1 LLSIVDLSYSYGAQ
15 PVLQDI
21 TLTIQPTTVVGI
33 LGPNGSGKTTLL
45 RLLSG
50 MLTPP
55 SGRVEVNGV
64 NLQNIPRS
72 LLARQMAVVPQE
84 THVAFDYSVL
94 EIVLMGRYPHLQP
107 FETEGPNDL
116 AIARTALAQTGTA
129 ALADRSFMTLSGGE
143 KQRVIIASALAQFGH
158 SPVDVPV
165 ELAPEILLLDEPT
178 ASLDLG
184 YQMEIGA
191 TLRQLNANR
200 GITMIVSTHD
210 LNFAASICQNVVLL
224 RDGRILA
231 AGELDTVLNPKNIS
245 RLYDVDASVDRHP
258 LSGQLSIVPFRRQ
271 LPPSVA
277 SQYSSSKESM

>member
-72 LLARQMAVVPQE
+72 LLARQMAIVPQE

-116 AIARTALAQTGTA
+116 AVARTALAQTGTA
-129 ALADRSFMTLSGGE
+129 ALAGRSFMTLSGGE

-158 SPVDVPV
+158 SAVDVPV

-184 YQMEIGA
+184 YQMEISA
-191 TLRQLNANR
+191 TLRRLNAKR

-210 LNFAASICQNVVLL
+210 LNFAASICQKVVLL

-231 AGELDTVLNPKNIS
+231 AGELDAVLTPKNIS
-245 RLYDVDASVDRHP
+245 RLYDVDASIDRHP

-271 LPPSVA
+271 SLSSVA
-277 SQYSSSKESM
+277 SQHSSSKEST

>member
-1 LLSIVDLSYSYGAQ
+1 
-15 PVLQDI
+15 
-21 TLTIQPTTVVGI
+21 
-33 LGPNGSGKTTLL
+33 
-45 RLLSG
+45 

-55 SGRVEVNGV
+55 SGRVEMNGV

-72 LLARQMAVVPQE
+72 LLARQMAIVPQE

-116 AIARTALAQTGTA
+116 AVARTALAQTGTA

-158 SPVDVPV
+158 SPVDVPA

-178 ASLDLG
+178 ASVDLG
-184 YQMEIGA
+184 YQMEISA
-191 TLRQLNANR
+191 TLRRLNAKR

-210 LNFAASICQNVVLL
+210 LNFAASICQKVVLL

-231 AGELDTVLNPKNIS
+231 AGELDTVLTPKNIS
-245 RLYDVDASVDRHP
+245 RLYDVDASIDRHP
-258 LSGQLSIVPFRRQ
+258 LSGQLNIVPFRRQ
-271 LPPSVA
+271 SPSSVA
-277 SQYSSSKESM
+277 SQYSSSEEST

>member
-55 SGRVEVNGV
+55 SGRVEMNGV

-72 LLARQMAVVPQE
+72 LLARQMAIVPQE

-94 EIVLMGRYPHLQP
+94 EIVLMGRYPHLQA

-116 AIARTALAQTGTA
+116 AVARTALAQTGTA

-158 SPVDVPV
+158 SPLDVPA

-178 ASLDLG
+178 ASVDLG
-184 YQMEIGA
+184 YQMEISA
-191 TLRQLNANR
+191 TLRRLNAKR

-210 LNFAASICQNVVLL
+210 LNFAASICQKVVLL

-231 AGELDTVLNPKNIS
+231 AGELDTVLTPKNIS
-245 RLYDVDASVDRHP
+245 RLYDVDASIDRHP
-258 LSGQLSIVPFRRQ
+258 LSGQLNIVPFRRQ
-271 LPPSVA
+271 SPSSVA
-277 SQYSSSKESM
+277 SQYSSSEEST

>member
-1 LLSIVDLSYSYGAQ
+1 MLSIVDLSYSYGGQ
-15 PVLQDI
+15 LVLQDI

-72 LLARQMAVVPQE
+72 LLARQMAIVPQE

-116 AIARTALAQTGTA
+116 AVARTALAQTGTA

-158 SPVDVPV
+158 SAVDVPV

-191 TLRQLNANR
+191 TLQRLNANR
-200 GITMIVSTHD
+200 GTTMIVSTHD

-231 AGELDTVLNPKNIS
+231 AGELDAALTPKNIS
-245 RLYDVDASVDRHP
+245 RLYDVDASIDRHP
-258 LSGQLSIVPFRRQ
+258 LSGQLRIVPFRRQ
-271 LPPSVA
+271 SPSSVA
-277 SQYSSSKESM
+277 PQYSSSKEST

>member
-1 LLSIVDLSYSYGAQ
+1 LLSIVDLSYSYGGQ
-15 PVLQDI
+15 LVLQDI

-72 LLARQMAVVPQE
+72 LLARQMAIVPQE

-116 AIARTALAQTGTA
+116 AVARTALAQTGTA

-158 SPVDVPV
+158 SAVDVPV

-191 TLRQLNANR
+191 TLQRLNANR
-200 GITMIVSTHD
+200 GTTMIVSTHD

-231 AGELDTVLNPKNIS
+231 AGELDAALTPKNIS
-245 RLYDVDASVDRHP
+245 RLYDVDASIDRHP
-258 LSGQLSIVPFRRQ
+258 LSGQLRIVPFRRQ
-271 LPPSVA
+271 SPSSVA
-277 SQYSSSKESM
+277 PQYSSSKEST

>member
-1 LLSIVDLSYSYGAQ
+1 LLSIVDLSYSYGGQ
-15 PVLQDI
+15 LVLQDI

-72 LLARQMAVVPQE
+72 LLARQMAIVPQE

-116 AIARTALAQTGTA
+116 AVARTALAQTGTA

-158 SPVDVPV
+158 SAVDVPV

-191 TLRQLNANR
+191 TLQRLNANR
-200 GITMIVSTHD
+200 GTTMIVSTHD

-231 AGELDTVLNPKNIS
+231 AGELDAALTPKNIS
-245 RLYDVDASVDRHP
+245 RLYDVDASIDRHP

-271 LPPSVA
+271 SPSSVA
-277 SQYSSSKESM
+277 PQYSSSKEST

>member
-1 LLSIVDLSYSYGAQ
+1 MLSIVDLSYSYGAQ
-15 PVLQDI
+15 SVLQDI
-21 TLTIQPTTVVGI
+21 TLTIQPATVVGI

-55 SGRVEVNGV
+55 SGRIEMNGV
-64 NLQNIPRS
+64 DLQKISRS
-72 LLARQMAVVPQE
+72 LLARQMAIVPQE

-231 AGELDTVLNPKNIS
+231 AGELDAVLNPKNIS

-271 LPPSVA
+271 LPSSVA

>member
-1 LLSIVDLSYSYGAQ
+1 M
-15 PVLQDI
+15 
-21 TLTIQPTTVVGI
+21 VGI

>member
-1 LLSIVDLSYSYGAQ
+1 M
-15 PVLQDI
+15 
-21 TLTIQPTTVVGI
+21 VGI

-55 SGRVEVNGV
+55 SGRVEMNGV

-72 LLARQMAVVPQE
+72 LLARQMAIVPQE

-116 AIARTALAQTGTA
+116 AVARTALAQTGTA

-158 SPVDVPV
+158 SPLDVPA

-178 ASLDLG
+178 ASVDLG
-184 YQMEIGA
+184 YQMEISA
-191 TLRQLNANR
+191 TLRRLNAKR

-210 LNFAASICQNVVLL
+210 LNFAASICQKVVLL

-231 AGELDTVLNPKNIS
+231 AGELDTVLTPKNIS
-245 RLYDVDASVDRHP
+245 RLYDVDASIDRHP
-258 LSGQLSIVPFRRQ
+258 LSGQLNIVPFRRQ
-271 LPPSVA
+271 SPSSVA
-277 SQYSSSKESM
+277 SQYSSSEEST

>member
-1 LLSIVDLSYSYGAQ
+1 
-15 PVLQDI
+15 
-21 TLTIQPTTVVGI
+21 
-33 LGPNGSGKTTLL
+33 
-45 RLLSG
+45 

-55 SGRVEVNGV
+55 SGRIEGKGV

-72 LLARQMAVVPQE
+72 LLARQMAIVPQE

-107 FETEGPNDL
+107 FETEGPDDL
-116 AIARTALAQTGTA
+116 TMARTALAQTGTT

-158 SPVDVPV
+158 SPDDLPM

-184 YQMEIGA
+184 YQMEISA
-191 TLRQLNANR
+191 TLRRLNTTR

-210 LNFAASICQNVVLL
+210 LNFAASICQKVVLL

-231 AGELDTVLNPKNIS
+231 AGELDAVLNPKNIS
-245 RLYDVDASVDRHP
+245 RLYDVDASIDRHP

-271 LPPSVA
+271 SPSSVA
-277 SQYSSSKESM
+277 SQHSSSEEST